1 MMTYLK
7 ASPAPTRA
15 RDSKP
20 NFPQQGINQV
30 TQTLHEGTS
39 KRQSPRIRIDS
50 LRMLWFTVGLV
61 GFLAVA
67 SFLVSFAGLVEVAVW
82 VGVPPWMRWA
92 IPVFVDVAILAYSL
106 AVLIHRSRGDQTWP
120 SWISLGGFTAVS
132 VVANA
137 SHALSVDH
145 SVAWQSWIG
154 AGLAA
159 LAPVAIFTATEELGR
174 LAVERPRHQA
184 TVVEDSPAETSDS
197 ASNSHETSS
206 DTDQGSVHPASSVGN
221 KEQSPLSSVEDR
233 APTPAAPEECITT
246 SSERLRG
253 ESNVDSRHKAAG
265 AEVTEIDQLT
275 RWVCTE
281 VEEGRTP
288 ASKAVADLLGVSDRT
303 ARRKLAVLKDA
314 RPDLFEIKE
323 VRLQA

>member
-1 MMTYLK
+1 MTTYLK

-15 RDSKP
+15 RDSRP

-39 KRQSPRIRIDS
+39 KRQSSRIRIDS

-137 SHALSVDH
+137 SHAFSVDH

-174 LAVERPRHQA
+174 LAVERPDHHA
-184 TVVEDSPAETSDS
+184 TGPEAASVEMPDP
-197 ASNSHETSS
+197 ASNSHEEGSTTDHGSFRH
-206 DTDQGSVHPASSVGN
+206 DTAVDK
-221 KEQSPLSSVEDR
+221 KEQSTIHYMEDTDPSAAVAGSSTASTELVH
-233 APTPAAPEECITT
+233 EERT
-246 SSERLRG
+246 
-253 ESNVDSRHKAAG
+253 VDSTHKAAG
-265 AEVTEIDQLT
+265 AKVTEIDQLT

-281 VEEGRTP
+281 VEEGRAP
-288 ASKAVADLLGVSDRT
+288 ASKAAADLLGVSDRT
-303 ARRKLAVLKDA
+303 ARRKLAVLKDS
-314 RPDLFEIKE
+314 RPDLFEIE
-323 VRLQA
+323 VEGIQA